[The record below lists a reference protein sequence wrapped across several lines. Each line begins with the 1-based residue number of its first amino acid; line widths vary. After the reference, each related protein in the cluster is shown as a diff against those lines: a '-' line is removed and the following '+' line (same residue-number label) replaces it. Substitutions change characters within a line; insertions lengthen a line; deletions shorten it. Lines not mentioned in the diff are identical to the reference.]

1 MTRKPVVFALTIATA
16 AVLALSQAAATPPPA
31 TEAQAAAP
39 ERPSADAM
47 LNAWQSVAGKLGPEA
62 MNRMAFAFDGDE
74 RLAWFYTPVDRTG
87 FPLGEMDEA
96 QERELRKLLDAG
108 LGSAGTSKVFDIIA
122 LEEVLFALSGG
133 RAMRDPGNYF
143 LSTFGVPS
151 TEGAWGW
158 RFEGHHTS
166 VNFTI
171 IDGQVVAGTPAFF
184 GGNPAIVG
192 NDYPERAGFS
202 PFTTEEELGRQLV
215 QAFAPAQRS
224 VVVINVE
231 APSDILTTNSAR
243 AEMGAPEGIA
253 LGDMTDE
260 QEAMVMELLGVYTER
275 MNRALADYQMA
286 KIRQAGMERVHF
298 AWAGGLEPGE
308 PHYYR
313 IHGPTFVIEYDNTQN
328 NANHVHSVWRD
339 FDDDFGNDPL
349 RAHLARDHGL
359 KVTGFT
365 PIGDRDLGATR
376 EIADDQ
382 DDEAAHRRLHTTGT
396 AHNH

>member
-1 MTRKPVVFALTIATA
+1 
-16 AVLALSQAAATPPPA
+16 
-31 TEAQAAAP
+31 
-39 ERPSADAM
+39 M

-62 MNRMAFAFDGDE
+62 MNRMGFAFDGDE

-158 RFEGHHTS
+158 RFEGHHVS

-171 IDGQVVAGTPAFF
+171 SDGKVIAGTPAFF
-184 GGNPAIVG
+184 GGNPATVG
-192 NDYPERAGFS
+192 EDYPERAGFS
-202 PFTTEEELGRQLV
+202 PFTAEEDLGRRLV
-215 QAFAPAQRS
+215 QAFTPDQRS
-224 VVVINVE
+224 VVVIAAD
-231 APSDILTTNSAR
+231 APSDILTTNSAH

-260 QEAMVMELLGVYTER
+260 QEAMVMELLGVYTQR
-275 MNRALADYQMA
+275 MNNELADFQMA

-313 IHGPTFVIEYDNTQN
+313 IHGPTFVVEYDNTQN
-328 NANHVHSVWRD
+328 NANHVHSAWRD
-339 FDDDFGNDPL
+339 FADDFGHDPL

-365 PIGDRDLGATR
+365 PAGERRLGGTS
-376 EIADDQ
+376 EIVDDQ
-382 DDEAAHRRLHTTGT
+382 GDAAAHRQLHAART
-396 AHNH
+396 AHKH

>member
-1 MTRKPVVFALTIATA
+1 MIRKPVVVAVTIAAVA
-16 AVLALSQAAATPPPA
+16 ALALSQATVISVSAHQ
-31 TEAQAAAP
+31 EQAAAP
-39 ERPSADAM
+39 QRPSADPM

-62 MNRMAFAFDGDE
+62 MNRMGFAFDGDE

-87 FPLGEMDEA
+87 FPLGDMDEA
-96 QERELRKLLDAG
+96 QQSELRKLLDAG
-108 LGSAGTSKVFDIIA
+108 LGGTGTSKVFDIIT

-158 RFEGHHTS
+158 RFEGHHMS

-171 IDGQVVAGTPAFF
+171 IDGEVIAGTPAFF
-184 GGNPAIVG
+184 GGNPATVG
-192 NDYPERAGFS
+192 EDYPERAGFS
-202 PFTTEEELGRQLV
+202 PFTAEENTGRRLV
-215 QAFAPAQRS
+215 QAFTADQRS
-224 VVVINVE
+224 VVVIAAE
-231 APSDILTTNSAR
+231 APSDILTTNSAH
-243 AEMGAPEGIA
+243 AEMGAPAGIA
-253 LGDMTDE
+253 LGDMTNE
-260 QEAMVMELLGVYTER
+260 QEAMVMELIGVYTQR
-275 MNRALADYQMA
+275 MNRTLADYQMA

-313 IHGPTFVIEYDNTQN
+313 IHGPTFVVEYDNTQN

-339 FDDDFGNDPL
+339 FDDDFGYDPL
-349 RAHLARDHGL
+349 RAHLAREHGL

-365 PIGDRDLGATR
+365 P
-376 EIADDQ
+376 ADDRGLGGKRENVNHES
-382 DDEAAHRRLHTTGT
+382 DEAAHRRAHATGT
-396 AHNH
+396 EHEH